1 MTGVVIVTGAAQGI
15 GFATVESLVL
25 AGYSVIGLDLL
36 PPVEPWTLQDTNPQ
50 PVWHLCDV
58 TDEAAIAEVVAPLSD
73 VVGLVNCAGIASY
86 ANPVEMSEEH
96 WDRVFAV
103 DLKSCWLVAK
113 HVIPHMVK
121 KGQGSIV
128 NVSSI
133 HARLTVPG
141 MFPYAAA
148 KSGVIG
154 LTRSL
159 ALDLAPEGIR
169 VNAVSPGWTRTRLV
183 DEYFQ
188 KQTDPDE
195 ALRHVLSVLPLGR
208 MAEPREIADVITFLI
223 SESSTAI
230 TGAEINVDVGL
241 GARFAT

>member
-25 AGYSVIGLDLL
+25 AGYSVVGWDLQA
-36 PPVEPWTLQDTNPQ
+36 PVETWTIEETHPTPAWQ
-50 PVWHLCDV
+50 LCDV
-58 TDEAAIAEVVAPLSD
+58 TDEAAIAQAVAPLTA

-86 ANPVEMSEEH
+86 ADAVELSEDQ
-96 WDRVFAV
+96 WDRFFAV

-113 HVIPHMVK
+113 HVIPLMRKSGH
-121 KGQGSIV
+121 GSIV

-133 HARLTVPG
+133 HARFTLPG

-148 KSGVIG
+148 KSGVVG

-183 DEYFQ
+183 DEWFQ
-188 KQTDPDE
+188 MQDDPDQ
-195 ALRHVLSVLPLGR
+195 ALRDVLKVHPMGR
-208 MAEPREIADVITFLI
+208 MAEPREIADVIVFLI
-223 SESSTAI
+223 SERATAI
-230 TGAEINVDVGL
+230 TGAEINADVGL